1 MLFLSV
7 FNPSRRPRHPGRRE
21 GLQFNLTTPGSLCM
35 AVPPPAAT
43 RGVPPL
49 DRPQNRTGAI
59 TSGPNSG
66 MNNVCRELS
75 LEHVALRRFQGGE
88 DKGGEKMM

>member
-35 AVPPPAAT
+35 AVPPPAEPAA
-43 RGVPPL
+43 RGDPTP
-49 DRPQNRTGAI
+49 RPDHPKIGPAKI
-59 TSGPNSG
+59 TSGPKF
-66 MNNVCRELS
+66 RYE
-75 LEHVALRRFQGGE
+75 
-88 DKGGEKMM
+88 

>member
-35 AVPPPAAT
+35 AVPPPAEPAT
-43 RGVPPL
+43 RGAPPL

-75 LEHVALRRFQGGE
+75 YLEHVALRRFQGGE
-88 DKGGEKMM
+88 NKMM